1 MKHLIAIAALL
12 ASFGTQADALNLVC
26 GNSIITLNANA
37 QNELENIAVDNIL
50 FTVLP
55 DVIRKVENGQMIT
68 FFQAGDTTGGTPV
81 TVTVVMR
88 ENGNLNA
95 TLYAN
100 KKTIWAS
107 PCRWAR

>member
-12 ASFGTQADALNLVC
+12 ASFGAQAGALNLVC
-26 GNSIITLNANA
+26 GNSIITLNSNV
-37 QNELENIAVDNIL
+37 QNELENIVVDNIF
-50 FTVLP
+50 FTVGP
-55 DVIRKVENGQMIT
+55 DVIRQVDNGQMIT
-68 FFQAGDTTGGTPV
+68 FFQAEDTTGGNPV

-95 TLYAN
+95 TLFAN
-100 KKTIWAS
+100 KKNIWAS